1 MVVLIVAAPPSGGA
15 GRYGPAPGGPR
26 APPPPVTMVGLRLR
40 ARSIARADTQW
51 SEILR
56 GSREAP
62 TDGALVYR
70 WPGSPLRIAVDVDP
84 AAEEGPVA
92 IEYASDRPVDLAAM
106 PHPVLGATFR
116 RVTS

>member
-1 MVVLIVAAPPSGGA
+1 
-15 GRYGPAPGGPR
+15 
-26 APPPPVTMVGLRLR
+26 MVGLRLR
-40 ARSIARADTQW
+40 ARSIARADDAQW

-92 IEYASDRPVDLAAM
+92 IEYASDRPVDLAAT
-106 PHPVLGATFR
+106 PVRCWAPRSGG
-116 RVTS
+116 